1 MLRSIVRRWRT
12 VRGTEGCWTGRI
24 VVWVGSIWSA
34 RYRNERSTWRNPTV
48 RHIAA
53 QGNVS
58 GFFGHFDGDDK
69 DMENMG
75 KDVKEKRK

>member
-1 MLRSIVRRWRT
+1 MW
-12 VRGTEGCWTGRI
+12 W
-24 VVWVGSIWSA
+24 A

-58 GFFGHFDGDDK
+58 GFFRHFDGDDK
-69 DMENMG
+69 DMENM
-75 KDVKEKRK
+75 EKRRQGEEGVEKAAVDNVAQEAGLER